1 MTSTFTPEPWEA
13 PVSGHWRRDFRIAEW
28 LPAPMSPSFETW
40 LLPLLEDAFRDAS
53 ETLFHFRLGDR
64 LHVTV
69 NGWYFTNEGA
79 VDGLVRTLARHPRAM
94 LAQGMALAT
103 FPTKPERA
111 RDVLARPGRTYHE
124 TVVQPALQ
132 TALADSAAGVDEDP
146 VGTVERLGRA
156 SGAALLTIVTT
167 VGYASKAEYALAR
180 FLRTHLPGGG
190 PCSHLLLLTGVVD
203 PAQPQSHD
211 VVSLD
216 WVEPTFGELAVG
228 PHADPVALTE
238 RHHRLRA
245 DADAEAER
253 CRSDL
258 AGAKRERFDQLLAL
272 ARAAIAD
279 REALASSL
287 TYAWPALRAAM
298 AAVGE
303 RLAADGVLAEAADVY
318 FLERDEILAACAG
331 DAGPRADAVAERRAR
346 RDAQR
351 RLAAPLS
358 LGPVA
363 GPWKQEAK
371 IVETLCHPL
380 DPGVDPVLQ
389 GVPTSAGVTEGPV
402 RVVLG
407 PDDFTDLVPGE
418 ILVAPL
424 TAPAWTPL
432 FALAAAV
439 VTDSGSPFS
448 HTSVV
453 AREYGIPAVVGT
465 GDATTALRTGD
476 LVRVDG
482 HTGAVTRLDPHR

>member
-1 MTSTFTPEPWEA
+1 VTATFTPEPWEA
-13 PVSGHWRRDFRIAEW
+13 PVPGHWRRDFRLAEW

-40 LLPLLEDAFRDAS
+40 LLPLLEEGYRDAC
-53 ETLFHFRLGDR
+53 EQLFHFRLGDR

-111 RDVLARPGRTYHE
+111 RDVLAEPGRNHHD
-124 TVVQPALQ
+124 TVVAPALQ
-132 TALADSAAGVDEDP
+132 TALAAADGTLDDP

-156 SGAALLTIVTT
+156 SGAVLLTIVTT
-167 VGYASKAEYALAR
+167 VGYASKAEFALAR
-180 FLRTHLPGGG
+180 FLRAQTPGGD
-190 PCSHLLLLTGVVD
+190 PPSHLALLAGVGD
-203 PAQPQSHD
+203 PARPQAHD

-216 WVEPTFGELAVG
+216 WVEPTVGELDG
-228 PHADPVALTE
+228 EETSDPAALAE
-238 RHHRLRA
+238 RHTRVRPE
-245 DADAEAER
+245 AEAEAAR
-253 CRSDL
+253 CRAAL
-258 AGAKRERFDQLLAL
+258 PAAKRARFDELLAI
-272 ARAAIAD
+272 AREAIAD

-287 TYAWPALRAAM
+287 TCAWPALRRAM
-298 AAVGE
+298 AAIGD
-303 RLAADGVLAEAADVY
+303 RLAADGVVAEAADVY
-318 FLERDEILAACAG
+318 FLERQEILAALAG
-331 DAGPRADAVAERRAR
+331 DRGSRAETVTERRIR
-346 RDAQR
+346 LEAQR

-371 IVETLCHPL
+371 IVNILCHPL
-380 DPGVDPVLQ
+380 DPGVEPVVR
-389 GVPTSAGVTEGPV
+389 GVPTSAGVAEGPV

-407 PDDFTDLVPGE
+407 LDDFADVEPGDVV
-418 ILVAPL
+418 VAPL

-439 VTDSGSPFS
+439 VTDGGSPFS

-453 AREYGIPAVVGT
+453 AREYAIPAVVGT

-482 HTGAVTRLDPHR
+482 QTGAVTRVEPHR